1 MQRGPILRAVQ
12 PRRRSAGAAW
22 ASAARSR
29 AVPRNPALRVL
40 ARWLLLSRTSGLFEP
55 PGDIMT
61 IAFFARPLGV
71 AALCV
76 SVLGLSAMTPALSA
90 DLGLEKAPVAPKE
103 IPSSFFLFSDTQVSY
118 RYVMDSREPGVPATK
133 GDPLAGRSIPKNVI
147 NISHADAWAYGTNF
161 FSLDILKS
169 GNQDPSGFAFPRL
182 SEQTGVGATE
192 AYGLYRGTLS
202 GNALTGSKA
211 FAVPGF
217 VKDISLSYGTDLNS
231 KNTSFGSEKR
241 LVVAGLNFAL
251 DVPAGFLNVSVHA
264 SKEFNRNGI
273 VPLPARAVE
282 FDFTPEI
289 EIVYNIPLAFTG
301 LPLSLAGFN
310 NVVMPKGR
318 DGFGAQTVTEFLS
331 RTNLVLDIGK
341 LVYDQPNKVDA
352 FVGFQYWRNKFG
364 NDMRRVAG
372 SEEKTFL
379 AGFAFHIL

>member
-1 MQRGPILRAVQ
+1 
-12 PRRRSAGAAW
+12 
-22 ASAARSR
+22 
-29 AVPRNPALRVL
+29 
-40 ARWLLLSRTSGLFEP
+40 
-55 PGDIMT
+55 
-61 IAFFARPLGV
+61 
-71 AALCV
+71 
-76 SVLGLSAMTPALSA
+76 
-90 DLGLEKAPVAPKE
+90 
-103 IPSSFFLFSDTQVSY
+103 
-118 RYVMDSREPGVPATK
+118 MDSREPGIPATK

-182 SEQTGVGATE
+182 GERTGVGATE

-202 GNALTGSKA
+202 GNALTGTKA
-211 FAVPGF
+211 FTFPGI

-282 FDFTPEI
+282 FNFTPEI
-289 EIVYNIPLAFTG
+289 EIVYNIPLRFTG

-310 NVVMPKGR
+310 NIVMPKGR
-318 DGFGAQTVTEFLS
+318 DGFGAETVTEFLS

-352 FVGFQYWRNKFG
+352 FVASSTGATSSATTCAASLAPRRRPSSPASRSISSDAPRAAADPAIEDGHDGTDEDQAPLDQGLRWRSWRRIPPG
-364 NDMRRVAG
+364 GSWSRAPASSSGCRRGAPPPPRWTRPSMRAATWSFPG
-372 SEEKTFL
+372 SSTPITTSSRRSPAPIRWRSTSRSFP
-379 AGFAFHIL
+379 G